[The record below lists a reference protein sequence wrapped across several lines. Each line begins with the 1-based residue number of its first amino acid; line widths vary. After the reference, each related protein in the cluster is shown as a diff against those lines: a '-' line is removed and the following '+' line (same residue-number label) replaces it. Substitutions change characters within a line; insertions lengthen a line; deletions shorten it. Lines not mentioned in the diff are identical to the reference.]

1 MSTLEQQLR
10 QALAAGAAGLDES
23 PDLFA
28 RVRLSIDEDQRLR
41 ARQRRAAAVVACL
54 VGALAAA
61 VAAVTDFREGELL
74 MDWWILELIST
85 GVLVGVALWLGP
97 LIKRYGKS
105 YAADVFRANP
115 RTGKSFIVLTDF
127 AYYLIFFA
135 YILFTLSFEPKG
147 SWAETVN
154 AGQLQH
160 ETARLG
166 GILLILGLLHGV
178 NLLALP
184 IMGRLLTLNRRLD
197 EGSPPAAPPASSQAP
212 PNS

>member
-28 RVRLSIDEDQRLR
+28 RVRLSIEEDRRLQTR
-41 ARQRRAAAVVACL
+41 RQRTAGVVAAL
-54 VGALAAA
+54 VGALVAAA
-61 VAAVTDFREGELL
+61 AAVTDFREGELL
-74 MDWWILELIST
+74 MDWWILELVST
-85 GVLVGVALWLGP
+85 AVLVGVALWLGP

-147 SWAETVN
+147 GWAETVN
-154 AGQLQH
+154 PSQLQH

-166 GILLILGLLHGV
+166 GILLILGMLHGV
-178 NLLALP
+178 NLLAMP

-197 EGSPPAAPPASSQAP
+197 EGAPPLPPEASQAP
-212 PNS
+212 PRP

>member
-10 QALAAGAAGLDES
+10 QALAASAAGLDES

-28 RVRLSIDEDQRLR
+28 RVRLSIEEDQRLA
-41 ARQRRAAAVVACL
+41 ARRRRTAGVVACL

-61 VAAVTDFREGELL
+61 VAAVTDFREGALL

-85 GVLVGVALWLGP
+85 AVLVGVALWLGP

-147 SWAETVN
+147 GWAETVN

-197 EGSPPAAPPASSQAP
+197 ESSPPPVPPPAAQAP
-212 PNS
+212 PGP